1 MKIKL
6 LLGILLINCFVC
18 FSQSELAK
26 KGVITLAD
34 NQKIAFNNVRL
45 QDGKFVFFDIKSG
58 TESSLAISEIKYI
71 EDDNDSK
78 VFTNKTV
85 VDRTREAD
93 LKLAAEQKKIAIE
106 EETKKAAAF
115 KQKLEDEKKA
125 LAMGLYPNGIYTTKE
140 DFINKIPNNSDELV
154 PKEVVDLDKSILY
167 GIPDE
172 CFFYDLKSD
181 KKIKNA
187 FAVSYRGHLYFQIGA
202 ILENRN
208 KTDRAQSNDH
218 PNSFV
223 KVKSYGDNYYY
234 SEAELANMWAQGIA
248 AGVGGVVVGV
258 AVATTMNR
266 EKGIVWDIK
275 NKEFNIFKNCLD
287 FNDFIKDKYPEGVQK
302 CDTQQPDIVLVRKA
316 IEKIK

>member
-6 LLGILLINCFVC
+6 SLIILLINCSVC
-18 FSQSELAK
+18 LSQSELAK

-58 TESSLAISEIKYI
+58 TESSLDVSEIKYI
-71 EDDNDSK
+71 EDSRDSK

-93 LKLAAEQKKIAIE
+93 LKLAVEQKKLAIE
-106 EETKKAAAF
+106 EETKKTAAY

-125 LAMGLYPNGIYTTKE
+125 LAMGLYPNGVYTTKE
-140 DFINKIPNNSDELV
+140 DFLNKIPKNSEELV

-172 CFFYDLKSD
+172 CFFYHLQSD

-187 FAVSYRGHLYFQIGA
+187 FAVSYRGHLYFQIAA
-202 ILENRN
+202 ILDNRN

-223 KVKSYGDNYYY
+223 RVKSFGENYYY
-234 SEAELANMWAQGIA
+234 SEAELANFWAQGVA

-275 NKEFNIFKNCLD
+275 NKEFNIFKNCQD

-302 CDTQQPDIVLVRKA
+302 CESQQPDILLVRKA